1 MTLVAGVGVNDLKG
15 QAGSD
20 QCPIIKTWRNMVARC
35 YSDKYQINQP
45 TYENK
50 TVCSEWLFSSKFKE
64 WMSIQVWKGLELD
77 KDVLVKGNT
86 EYSPRTC
93 AFIPKRLNNVLTN
106 VAYKGGNFPLGVTKK
121 LDQPRKKPFVARV
134 RFNTGKS
141 KILGHFYTPEEA
153 HKAWQWGKSIEIEDA
168 LAWYATQ
175 ECFRADVAEA
185 LTQRVWQ
192 LRLDHTNNV
201 ETKTI

>member
-1 MTLVAGVGVNDLKG
+1 MILVEGIGVNDLKG

-20 QCPIIKTWRNMVARC
+20 QCPIIKTWRNMIVRC
-35 YSDKYQINQP
+35 YSGKYQANQP

-50 TVCSEWLFSSKFKE
+50 TVSDDWLFSSKFKE
-64 WMSIQVWKGLELD
+64 WMSGQVWQGLELD

-86 EYSPRTC
+86 TYSSETC
-93 AFIPKRLNNVLTN
+93 VFIPKRLNNVLTN
-106 VAYKGGNFPLGVTKK
+106 VSYKGGDFPLGVTKK

-141 KILGHFYTPEEA
+141 KILGHFSSPEEA
-153 HKAWQWGKSIEIEDA
+153 HKAWQLGKAIEIEDA
-168 LAWYATQ
+168 LTWYATQ
-175 ECFRADVAEA
+175 DCFRTDVAEA
-185 LTQRVWQ
+185 LTTRVWK

-201 ETKTI
+201 ETKDL